1 MQTVDK
7 KLKSH
12 DAWALFLSIGG
23 GLCFGTSIGI
33 IGGILGDE
41 KFIGLSPS
49 MRGVFSASAAY
60 GIVIGSILPTFL
72 SEIFGRK
79 PMFIFAAF
87 EAFIFTAL
95 ISAMNST
102 AGCIIM
108 RALAGIGSGALS
120 ATTPA
125 YSAELASDK
134 WRGKFVGLIRV
145 TTMGGVA
152 LSQLINIPFN
162 YVKNGWRWFG
172 IGLIF

>member
-60 GIVIGSILPTFL
+60 GIVIGYAKSI
-72 SEIFGRK
+72 
-79 PMFIFAAF
+79 
-87 EAFIFTAL
+87 
-95 ISAMNST
+95 
-102 AGCIIM
+102 
-108 RALAGIGSGALS
+108 
-120 ATTPA
+120 
-125 YSAELASDK
+125 YH
-134 WRGKFVGLIRV
+134 
-145 TTMGGVA
+145 
-152 LSQLINIPFN
+152 QINILSITINIIN
-162 YVKNGWRWFG
+162 Y
-172 IGLIF
+172 L